1 MSNVTSLNIIFF
13 FLKKR
18 KLNMH
23 NDVIIILFKMIT
35 ITKMVVFSVI
45 FISFSYS
52 KCFSI
57 FKFLDS
63 WIEAC
68 FPTPVFITSIV
79 VQNDPVVWNLQNKI
93 SYRLKYKLG
102 IFNGFYTKKNQ
113 TTVCVIFCIYW
124 YYFCFC
130 QTQNYEL

>member
-1 MSNVTSLNIIFF
+1 
-13 FLKKR
+13 
-18 KLNMH
+18 
-23 NDVIIILFKMIT
+23 
-35 ITKMVVFSVI
+35 MVVFSVF

-52 KCFSI
+52 KCFLI

-102 IFNGFYTKKNQ
+102 IFNGFYTKKNE
-113 TTVCVIFCIYW
+113 TTVCVIFCIYC
-124 YYFCFC
+124 YYFYFC
-130 QTQNYEL
+130 QTQNYQL